1 MGGWGD
7 MSNAGR
13 NVQRMSEKQKQTKN
27 RREDKRLYYQRGFK
41 TLQLRLVCHRHLSYW
56 HVLFYY
62 ELIYCTRKKKKPVW

>member
-7 MSNAGR
+7 MSNARR

-41 TLQLRLVCHRHLSYW
+41 TLQL
-56 HVLFYY
+56 
-62 ELIYCTRKKKKPVW
+62 